1 MPSPKD
7 RPSGKGISWLVD
19 HIVASIQE
27 HGDPPVSRL
36 NSPRLSREEI
46 DALVA
51 KKLDEELERLER
63 EEE

>member
-1 MPSPKD
+1 MSNRKD

-19 HIVASIQE
+19 HIVSSLQVSGGA
-27 HGDPPVSRL
+27 PASRL
-36 NSPRLSREEI
+36 TGPRLTHEEI

-63 EEE
+63 EQD

>member
-1 MPSPKD
+1 MPNRKN
-7 RPSGKGISWLVD
+7 RPPAKGINWLVD
-19 HIVASIQE
+19 HIVASVQA
-27 HGDPPVSRL
+27 HGDPPVPRPAG
-36 NSPRLSREEI
+36 PRLSREEI

>member
-1 MPSPKD
+1 MPNRKD
-7 RPSGKGISWLVD
+7 RPPGKGISWLVD
-19 HIVASIQE
+19 HIVASVQAN
-27 HGDPPVSRL
+27 GNPPASRL
-36 NSPRLSREEI
+36 SSPRLTREEI